1 MNAHPEQ
8 DHDLETAHAALRE
21 QDARHAPSYRALR
34 DAAVEEESRRMRGAR
49 TVWTVAAAAVLAT
62 IALTVVLVGGRSG
75 GPADLAA
82 EISMSRELSSW
93 SAPTDAIWDLAS
105 LDIPDSVPGLDVG
118 SGFVP
123 DALGSGEWQTAAANS
138 PARNESE
145 VER

>member
-1 MNAHPEQ
+1 
-8 DHDLETAHAALRE
+8 
-21 QDARHAPSYRALR
+21 
-34 DAAVEEESRRMRGAR
+34 MRGAR